1 MAVNVAAAPVGYQG
15 NRDAS
20 YWDLLG
26 ECLVWCRLCRFCVWL
41 YQRKLAQRS
50 ERVKSADLHPTEPW
64 LVGSSC
70 DVNMILVLI
79 LATKFTCG

>member
-1 MAVNVAAAPVGYQG
+1 M
-15 NRDAS
+15 
-20 YWDLLG
+20 
-26 ECLVWCRLCRFCVWL
+26 

-70 DVNMILVLI
+70 DVKMILVLI